1 MVLAP
6 PFKYFW
12 NFHPEPADFLDGL
25 VQPPTSF
32 FFWGGGGGW
41 KLKGLEIHGR

>member
-32 FFWGGGGGW
+32 FFFGGGR
-41 KLKGLEIHGR
+41 GLETERVGNSW